1 MATYVNDLRLKEIAT
16 GDEAGTWGTSTNTN
30 LELIAEAFSFGTE
43 AITTNADTHTTT
55 IADGSTDPGRSLFL
69 KYTGTLDSACTIT
82 IGPNTV
88 SKLWFIENATSGS
101 QNIII
106 KQGSGATVTIP
117 NGQTKAIYSDGAG
130 SGGAMIDALQ
140 DLSIPDLFI
149 DDDLTIG
156 DDLVFSS
163 DSAVITFGADGDT
176 TLTHTD
182 GSGLTLNSTNK
193 IMFNDASQF
202 IQGSSATVL
211 ALGATDEIDLT
222 ATAIDVNG
230 TMAVSGEL
238 TGSTASFSSSSD
250 SDVQLTLTN
259 TGASSSHAPTLD
271 MHRNSASPADD
282 DQLGRIRFRGE
293 NDASENIT
301 YASITVL
308 AADVTDATEDGTFR
322 ITTKQNGADKQ
333 RVSITSAETVFNEQ
347 SADIDF
353 RVESDSK
360 THMLFVDAG
369 NNHVNIGTSTDRGGL
384 LNIETAD
391 NNSQLVLVSSDA
403 DASTGPRLD
412 FLRDSASPADND
424 IVSQVRFRG
433 KNDADEEL
441 SYAGIKVIALDVTD
455 GTEDSE
461 LQISTIVAGA
471 SSNLLIMNSTEIVF
485 NEGSKNTDFRVESNG
500 NTHGLFVDA
509 GNDRVGI
516 LNSSPATALDVTG
529 VITTDGM
536 TTSADINLGDDVSIR
551 FGDVTNGDLVIKH
564 DGTDSKIADRGTG
577 DLIIQG
583 STNIKLQNF
592 GGTKDYF
599 TGSNNGASTI
609 FHDGSAKLAT
619 TSTGIDVT
627 GVITTDGMTT
637 SADVNFADDVKAVF
651 GDGSDLLIFHDGSD
665 SHIRDQGTGNLIIRG
680 NNLSLQSFGAASYLE
695 AAVSGAVE
703 LYHNGNKKLETPSSG
718 IGVTGDITTTTAG
731 SDNINIGEAAGDAI
745 TSGGTSNI
753 AIGKNANGSVTTGDS
768 NIAIGVGALKTED
781 TGVRS
786 IAIGTQALANQ
797 DRDGF
802 NYNIAIGYE
811 TANDVTSGIK
821 NIMVGGFAGDAITTG
836 QENVAIGHVS
846 LSTEVAGNYSVAVGQ
861 GTLQNQTNATSTN
874 VYNVAVGYD
883 AGNDITSG
891 TLNTIVGGL
900 AGDALTSGNS
910 NTALG
915 YVALSA
921 DTLGDRAVAI
931 GHGALQNQNF
941 TTTTD
946 NYNVAVGYNA
956 GNDITTGVV
965 NTIVG
970 GLAGDALTD
979 ADHNVAVGYLA
990 LTSDTKGSRST
1001 ALGRSALTTQNFT
1014 TATDVYNVAV
1024 GYDAGG
1030 DITVATQNTLVGG
1043 LSGAS
1048 ITEGDA
1054 NVAVGY
1060 GALNSDTLGTR
1071 TVAIGYLALQNQN
1084 FTTATNAN
1092 NIAIGWETGR
1102 NVTNGQN
1109 NVLIGAQAGHDI
1121 VGGDNNVAVGTLAL
1135 DAETEGQNSTAIGR
1149 GALGAQNFTT
1159 ATNTNNVAVGYN
1171 AGVSVTTGKDNTLI
1185 GGLAA
1190 DVMTTGDGN
1199 TFVGKASAGAGDVT
1213 GNNNSA
1219 LGIASGQQ
1227 LTSGSNN
1234 LLLGHDAG
1242 ISGSPGGQ
1250 IDTESNTI
1258 VLGDEIISSFNCQ
1271 VALTVASDERDKTDF
1286 VDLDLGLEFVKA
1298 LEPVTYYWDRRS
1310 SYGDKEAEDYDLTAQ
1325 TPDGTHKED
1334 WMDVGFKAQSV
1345 QALEEAAGYSVGDK
1359 SNLTVSLSSDGN
1371 QYGLKYEKF
1380 VPILVKAIQEQDAII
1395 ASLTARIAALES

>member
-1 MATYVNDLRLKEIAT
+1 MAVYTNDLRLTELAT
-16 GDEAGTWGTSTNTN
+16 GEGSGTWGTTTNTN
-30 LELIAEAFSFGTE
+30 LSLIADSFGFGTE

-55 IADGSTDPGRSLFL
+55 IADGSADAGRAIFL
-69 KYTGTLDSACTIT
+69 QYTGTLDSTCTIT

-101 QNIII
+101 QSIII
-106 KQGSGATVTIP
+106 KQGSGATVTIA

-130 SGGAMIDALQ
+130 SGGAMVDALQ

-149 DDDLTIG
+149 DDDLT
-156 DDLVFSS
+156 FTS

-230 TMAVSGEL
+230 TMDVSGAL

-259 TGASSSHAPTLD
+259 TDAGASASPTLD
-271 MHRNSASPADD
+271 IRRNSASPADD

-301 YASITVL
+301 YASISVL
-308 AADVTDATEDGTFR
+308 TADVTDGTEDGTFR

-333 RVSITSAETVFNEQ
+333 RVSITSAETVLNEQ

-353 RVESDSK
+353 RVESDGSTHALFVDAGNNRVGIKNSSPATELDVAGTVTADGLTVDGAATITTAGNTAQLVLKSTDDDANVGPRLDLTRDSASPADGDVAGQIRFMADNDAGTETSFGFIRAELDDVSNGSEDGSIDIQTIMAGTNRSRIKISSTETTFNEASQDADFRVESDNK
-360 THMLFVDAG
+360 THMFFVDAG
-369 NNHVNIGTSTDRGGL
+369 NNHVNIGASTDRGGL

-391 NNSQLVLVSSDA
+391 NNSQLVLVSTDD
-403 DASTGPRLD
+403 DASTGPRMD
-412 FLRDSASPADND
+412 FLRDSASPADDD
-424 IVSQVRFRG
+424 IVSQIRFRG
-433 KNDADEEL
+433 KNDASEEL
-441 SYAGIKVIALDVTD
+441 AYASFKVVALDVTD

-461 LQISTIVAGA
+461 FQINTIVAGA
-471 SSNLLIMNSTEIVF
+471 SSTLLKINSTEIVL
-485 NEGSKNTDFRVESNG
+485 NDGSKDVDFRVESNG
-500 NTHGLFVDA
+500 NTHGFFVDA
-509 GNDRVGI
+509 GNNRVGI

-529 VITTDGM
+529 VITTDGL
-536 TTSADINLGDDVSIR
+536 TTSANLTLD
-551 FGDVTNGDLVIKH
+551 
-564 DGTDSKIADRGTG
+564 A
-577 DLIIQG
+577 
-583 STNIKLQNF
+583 
-592 GGTKDYF
+592 
-599 TGSNNGASTI
+599 GAE
-609 FHDGSAKLAT
+609 LL
-619 TSTGIDVT
+619 TS
-627 GVITTDGMTT
+627 
-637 SADVNFADDVKAVF
+637 
-651 GDGSDLLIFHDGSD
+651 
-665 SHIRDQGTGNLIIRG
+665 
-680 NNLSLQSFGAASYLE
+680 
-695 AAVSGAVE
+695 
-703 LYHNGNKKLETPSSG
+703 
-718 IGVTGDITTTTAG
+718 TAG
-731 SDNINIGEAAGDAI
+731 SDNIRIGEAAGDAI
-745 TSGGTSNI
+745 TSGASSNI
-753 AIGKNANGSVTTGDS
+753 AIGKNANGSITTGDS

-861 GTLQNQTNATSTN
+861 GTLQNQTNATSTD
-874 VYNVAVGYD
+874 VYNVAIGYD

-891 TLNTIVGGL
+891 VQNVF
-900 AGDALTSGNS
+900 
-910 NTALG
+910 
-915 YVALSA
+915 
-921 DTLGDRAVAI
+921 I
-931 GHGALQNQNF
+931 GSF
-941 TTTTD
+941 
-946 NYNVAVGYNA
+946 
-956 GNDITTGVV
+956 
-965 NTIVG
+965 
-970 GLAGDALTD
+970 AGDALTD
-979 ADHNVAVGYLA
+979 ADYNVAVGQTTLGA
-990 LTSDTKGSRST
+990 DTLGSRST
-1001 ALGRSALTTQNFT
+1001 AIGYAALLSQNFT
-1014 TATDVYNVAV
+1014 TATNSNNTAVGYNAGKSVTTGLNNTLLGGSAGDALTDADFNVAV
-1024 GYDAGG
+1024 G
-1030 DITVATQNTLVGG
+1030 Q
-1043 LSGAS
+1043 
-1048 ITEGDA
+1048 
-1054 NVAVGY
+1054 
-1060 GALNSDTLGTR
+1060 GALGSDTLGSR
-1071 TVAIGYLALQNQN
+1071 SVAIGYQALVLQN

-1092 NIAIGWETGR
+1092 NIGVGYQAGF
-1102 NVTNGQN
+1102 NLADGQN
-1109 NVLIGAQAGHDI
+1109 NVLIGTQAGHDLT
-1121 VGGDNNVAVGTLAL
+1121 VGALNTAVGTLAL
-1135 DAETEGQNSTAIGR
+1135 DADTKGSNSVAIGR
-1149 GALGAQNFTT
+1149 GALGSQNFTT
-1159 ATNTNNVAVGYN
+1159 ATNTNNTAVGYN
-1171 AGVSVTTGKDNTLI
+1171 AGVSLTTGVDNTII
-1185 GGLAA
+1185 GGLAG

-1213 GNNNSA
+1213 GNNNTA

-1227 LTSGSNN
+1227 LTSGGNN

-1242 ISGSPGGQ
+1242 LSGSPGGQ
-1250 IDTESNTI
+1250 IDTENNTI
-1258 VLGDEIISSFNCQ
+1258 VLGDENISSFNCQ

-1359 SNLTVSLSSDGN
+1359 NNLTVSLSSDGN

>member
-1 MATYVNDLRLKEIAT
+1 MAVYTNDLRLTELAT
-16 GDEAGTWGTSTNTN
+16 GEGSGTWGTTTNTN
-30 LELIAEAFSFGTE
+30 LSLIADSFGFGTE

-55 IADGSTDPGRSLFL
+55 IADGSADAGRAIFL
-69 KYTGTLDSACTIT
+69 KYTGTLDSTCTIT

-101 QNIII
+101 QSIII
-106 KQGSGATVTIP
+106 KQGSGATVTIA

-211 ALGATDEIDLT
+211 SLGATDEIDLT

-230 TMAVSGEL
+230 TMDVSGEL

-259 TGASSSHAPTLD
+259 TGVSSSHAPTLD

-301 YASITVL
+301 YASISVL
-308 AADVTDATEDGTFR
+308 AADVTDGTEDGTFR

-333 RVSITSAETVFNEQ
+333 RVSIKSAETVLNEQ

-353 RVESDSK
+353 RVESDSS
-360 THMLFVDAG
+360 THMLFVEAG
-369 NNHVNIGTSTDRGGL
+369 TDRVGI
-384 LNIETAD
+384 N
-391 NNSQLVLVSSDA
+391 NNSPSTVLHISDTSPVVTLT
-403 DASTGPRLD
+403 DTD
-412 FLRDSASPADND
+412 TSARN
-424 IVSQVRFRG
+424 I
-433 KNDADEEL
+433 L
-441 SYAGIKVIALDVTD
+441 S
-455 GTEDSE
+455 
-461 LQISTIVAGA
+461 GA
-471 SSNLLIMNSTEIVF
+471 SSNGSLLLGADEDNAVSNSIVSLRVDGSEKAQANSTGF
-485 NEGSKNTDFRVESNG
+485 
-500 NTHGLFVDA
+500 
-509 GNDRVGI
+509 
-516 LNSSPATALDVTG
+516 DVTG
-529 VITTDGM
+529 VITTDGL
-536 TTSADINLGDDVSIR
+536 TTSADLTLD
-551 FGDVTNGDLVIKH
+551 
-564 DGTDSKIADRGTG
+564 A
-577 DLIIQG
+577 
-583 STNIKLQNF
+583 
-592 GGTKDYF
+592 
-599 TGSNNGASTI
+599 GAE
-609 FHDGSAKLAT
+609 LL
-619 TSTGIDVT
+619 TS
-627 GVITTDGMTT
+627 
-637 SADVNFADDVKAVF
+637 
-651 GDGSDLLIFHDGSD
+651 
-665 SHIRDQGTGNLIIRG
+665 
-680 NNLSLQSFGAASYLE
+680 
-695 AAVSGAVE
+695 
-703 LYHNGNKKLETPSSG
+703 
-718 IGVTGDITTTTAG
+718 TAG
-731 SDNINIGEAAGDAI
+731 SDNIRIGEAAGDAI
-745 TSGGTSNI
+745 ASGGTSNI
-753 AIGKNANGSVTTGDS
+753 VIGKNAGGAITTGDA

-781 TGVRS
+781 TGNRS
-786 IAIGTQALANQ
+786 IAIGSEALANQ

-802 NYNIAIGYE
+802 NYNIAIGFLA
-811 TANDVTSGIK
+811 ANDVTSGIK
-821 NIMVGGFAGDAITTG
+821 NIIVGGLAGDAITTG
-836 QENVAIGHVS
+836 QENTAIGHVS
-846 LSTEVAGNYSVAVGQ
+846 LSTEVAGNYSVAVGK
-861 GTLQNQTNATSTN
+861 GTLENQTFATSTDA
-874 VYNVAVGYD
+874 YNVAVGQD

-891 TLNTIVGGL
+891 IQNTLVGGIAGDALTDADNNVAMGYAALTSDTLGSKSVAIGKSALQDQNFTTATDSHNTAVGSNAGMSVTTGIQNTLVGSL
-900 AGDALTSGNS
+900 AGDALTDADNNVALGH
-910 NTALG
+910 TALG
-915 YVALSA
+915 A
-921 DTLGDRAVAI
+921 DTLGSRGVAVGA
-931 GHGALQNQNF
+931 GALGSQNF
-941 TTTTD
+941 TTAT
-946 NYNVAVGYNA
+946 NHYNVAIGYNA
-956 GNDITTGVV
+956 GNDITTGI
-965 NTIVG
+965 N
-970 GLAGDALTD
+970 
-979 ADHNVAVGYLA
+979 
-990 LTSDTKGSRST
+990 
-1001 ALGRSALTTQNFT
+1001 
-1014 TATDVYNVAV
+1014 
-1024 GYDAGG
+1024 
-1030 DITVATQNTLVGG
+1030 NTLVGG
-1043 LSGAS
+1043 FA
-1048 ITEGDA
+1048 GDNLTVA
-1054 NVAVGY
+1054 EQNTAVGY
-1060 GALNSDTLGTR
+1060 GALNTDTLGER
-1071 TVAIGYLALQNQN
+1071 TVAIGYLALSTQN

-1092 NIAIGWETGR
+1092 NIAIGWEAGR

-1109 NVLIGAQAGHDI
+1109 NVLIGTQAGHDI
-1121 VGGDNNVAVGTLAL
+1121 VGGDNNVAVGNLAL

-1149 GALGAQNFTT
+1149 AALGSQNFTT

-1213 GNNNSA
+1213 GNNNTA

-1227 LTSGSNN
+1227 LTSGGNN

-1258 VLGDEIISSFNCQ
+1258 VLGDENISSFNCQ

-1325 TPDGTHKED
+1325 TPDGTHKEE

-1345 QALEEAAGYSVGDK
+1345 QALEEAAGYSVADK

-1371 QYGLKYEKF
+1371 QYGLRYEKF

-1395 ASLTARIAALES
+1395 ASLTARIAALEL

>member
-1 MATYVNDLRLKEIAT
+1 
-16 GDEAGTWGTSTNTN
+16 
-30 LELIAEAFSFGTE
+30 
-43 AITTNADTHTTT
+43 
-55 IADGSTDPGRSLFL
+55 
-69 KYTGTLDSACTIT
+69 
-82 IGPNTV
+82 
-88 SKLWFIENATSGS
+88 
-101 QNIII
+101 
-106 KQGSGATVTIP
+106 
-117 NGQTKAIYSDGAG
+117 
-130 SGGAMIDALQ
+130 
-140 DLSIPDLFI
+140 
-149 DDDLTIG
+149 
-156 DDLVFSS
+156 
-163 DSAVITFGADGDT
+163 
-176 TLTHTD
+176 
-182 GSGLTLNSTNK
+182 
-193 IMFNDASQF
+193 
-202 IQGSSATVL
+202 
-211 ALGATDEIDLT
+211 
-222 ATAIDVNG
+222 
-230 TMAVSGEL
+230 
-238 TGSTASFSSSSD
+238 
-250 SDVQLTLTN
+250 
-259 TGASSSHAPTLD
+259 

-703 LYHNGNKKLETPSSG
+703 LYHNGNKKLETTSSG

-956 GNDITTGVV
+956 G
-965 NTIVG
+965 
-970 GLAGDALTD
+970 
-979 ADHNVAVGYLA
+979 
-990 LTSDTKGSRST
+990 
-1001 ALGRSALTTQNFT
+1001 
-1014 TATDVYNVAV
+1014 
-1024 GYDAGG
+1024 G

-1258 VLGDEIISSFNCQ
+1258 VLGDENISSFNCQ

>member
-130 SGGAMIDALQ
+130 SGGAMVDALQ

-230 TMAVSGEL
+230 TMAVSGAL
-238 TGSTASFSSSSD
+238 TGSTATLSSSSA

-259 TGASSSHAPTLD
+259 TDAGSSFSPSLD
-271 MHRNSASPADD
+271 LHRNSSSPADD
-282 DQLGRIRFRGE
+282 DQLGRIRFQGE

-301 YASITVL
+301 YASISVL
-308 AADVTDATEDGTFR
+308 AADVTDGTEDGTFR

-347 SADIDF
+347 SADADF
-353 RVESDSK
+353 RVESDSR

-391 NNSQLVLVSSDA
+391 NNSQLVLVSSDD
-403 DASTGPRLD
+403 DANVGPRMD
-412 FLRDSASPADND
+412 FIRDSASPADDD
-424 IVSQVRFRG
+424 IVSSIRFRG
-433 KNDADEEL
+433 KNDASEEL
-441 SYAGIKVIALDVTD
+441 SYAIIKVVASDVSD
-455 GTEDSE
+455 GTEDAE
-461 LQISTIVAGA
+461 FTLNTMVAGT
-471 SSNLLIMNSTEIVF
+471 SSNLLKINSTEIVL
-485 NEGSKNTDFRVESNG
+485 NEASKDTDFRVESNG

-509 GNDRVGI
+509 GNNRVGI

-529 VITTDGM
+529 VITTDGL
-536 TTSADINLGDDVSIR
+536 TTSADLTLD
-551 FGDVTNGDLVIKH
+551 
-564 DGTDSKIADRGTG
+564 A
-577 DLIIQG
+577 
-583 STNIKLQNF
+583 
-592 GGTKDYF
+592 
-599 TGSNNGASTI
+599 GA
-609 FHDGSAKLAT
+609 
-619 TSTGIDVT
+619 
-627 GVITTDGMTT
+627 
-637 SADVNFADDVKAVF
+637 
-651 GDGSDLLIFHDGSD
+651 DLLTS
-665 SHIRDQGTGNLIIRG
+665 
-680 NNLSLQSFGAASYLE
+680 
-695 AAVSGAVE
+695 
-703 LYHNGNKKLETPSSG
+703 
-718 IGVTGDITTTTAG
+718 TAG
-731 SDNINIGEAAGDAI
+731 SDNIRIGEAAGDAI
-745 TSGGTSNI
+745 TSGASSNI
-753 AIGKNANGSVTTGDS
+753 AIGKNANGSITTGDS

-836 QENVAIGHVS
+836 LENVAIGHVS

-861 GTLQNQTNATSTN
+861 GTLQNQTNATSTDT
-874 VYNVAVGYD
+874 YNVAVGYD

-891 TLNTIVGGL
+891 IQNTLI
-900 AGDALTSGNS
+900 
-910 NTALG
+910 
-915 YVALSA
+915 
-921 DTLGDRAVAI
+921 
-931 GHGALQNQNF
+931 
-941 TTTTD
+941 
-946 NYNVAVGYNA
+946 
-956 GNDITTGVV
+956 
-965 NTIVG
+965 G

-979 ADHNVAVGYLA
+979 ADNNVAVGYA
-990 LTSDTKGSRST
+990 
-1001 ALGRSALTTQNFT
+1001 ALGTDTLGSNSVALGVNALKTQNFT
-1014 TATDVYNVAV
+1014 TATVSNNTAVGTNAGRLITTGTANTLLGHSAGDALTTGNNNVAIGYTALIADTLGSRGVAVGVGALGNQNFTTATNHYNVAI
-1024 GYDAGG
+1024 GYHAGN
-1030 DITVATQNTLVGG
+1030 DITTGQNNTLVGG
-1043 LSGAS
+1043 LA
-1048 ITEGDA
+1048 GDA
-1054 NVAVGY
+1054 LTVAEQNTAVGY
-1060 GALNSDTLGTR
+1060 GALSTDTLGER

-1092 NIAIGWETGR
+1092 NIAIGWEAGKA
-1102 NVTNGQN
+1102 VTNGQN
-1109 NVLIGAQAGHDI
+1109 NVLIGTQAGHDI

-1149 GALGAQNFTT
+1149 GALGSQNFTT

-1213 GNNNSA
+1213 GNNNTA

-1227 LTSGSNN
+1227 LTSGGNN

-1242 ISGSPGGQ
+1242 VSGSPGGQ

-1258 VLGDEIISSFNCQ
+1258 VLGDENISSFNCQ

-1345 QALEEAAGYSVGDK
+1345 QALEEAAGYTVSDK